1 MPHRWQ
7 ALRKH
12 FFNQCQPLH
21 HWPGLGGLEPKD
33 FSETCM
39 PKHGTKRLETLG
51 HYLWGQM
58 ALLPLCQAQEKGRAW
73 FTILPTE
80 TWAPCLMTLVW
91 VVLSTPPRA
100 SGMQLS
106 ASLALEWVQIIV
118 SRKSHSSVLV
128 SQVTLNNVEVC
139 SENIS
144 TLKKTLEVQG
154 KLPISFQWL

>member
-1 MPHRWQ
+1 
-7 ALRKH
+7 
-12 FFNQCQPLH
+12 
-21 HWPGLGGLEPKD
+21 
-33 FSETCM
+33 
-39 PKHGTKRLETLG
+39 
-51 HYLWGQM
+51 
-58 ALLPLCQAQEKGRAW
+58 
-73 FTILPTE
+73 
-80 TWAPCLMTLVW
+80 MTLVW